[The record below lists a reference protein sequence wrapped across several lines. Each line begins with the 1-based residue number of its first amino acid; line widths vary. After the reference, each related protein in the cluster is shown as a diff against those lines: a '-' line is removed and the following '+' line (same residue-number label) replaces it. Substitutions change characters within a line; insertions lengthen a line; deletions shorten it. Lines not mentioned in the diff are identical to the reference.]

1 MPQSNGDSNSNSI
14 PNPIKAERPLLKK
27 SRTIADDS
35 RTPHFPSPLF
45 PTVRRI
51 STSTPSSHRSFDPD
65 TTSPN
70 TMNIF
75 QTSYSQFSK
84 VTQVRFHCSLSLSPL
99 LITKPVILGVAAAAH
114 CRSDREKDRHGEKVR
129 SGGDKDDS
137 LLGDFLPC
145 GWRGGRHGVVDD
157 EFELELSLLILLSLP
172 FIVIARAEVLLFE
185 L

>member
-1 MPQSNGDSNSNSI
+1 MGKTTRSNQ
-14 PNPIKAERPLLKK
+14 ERMHSK
-27 SRTIADDS
+27 
-35 RTPHFPSPLF
+35 H
-45 PTVRRI
+45 
-51 STSTPSSHRSFDPD
+51 
-65 TTSPN
+65 PN

-145 GWRGGRHGVVDD
+145 GWRGGRHGAVAD
-157 EFELELSLLILLSLP
+157 EFELELSLLLLLSLP
-172 FIVIARAEVLLFE
+172 FIVIARAEVLLLE
-185 L
+185 LAGLFDMPPLLPLSGELRFLSKRVL